1 MKTLFL
7 RCLLA
12 AVLIG
17 PAIGFVSEFASV
29 HKAARYEPPISEAE
43 LQQMGNM
50 TVTEMKAA
58 MAKRRIVMS
67 RWEWLRDSVPYL
79 YFWKDLAHRAVVPSS
94 GVFLACMWV
103 GWVEERHVQKLK
115 TGT

>member
-7 RCLLA
+7 RSLLA

-29 HKAARYEPPISEAE
+29 HKAARYNPPINEAE
-43 LQQMGNM
+43 FHQMENM
-50 TVTEMKAA
+50 TVSEMKAD
-58 MAKRRIVMS
+58 MAKRRIIMS
-67 RWEWLRDSVPYL
+67 RWEWLRGSAPYL
-79 YFWKDLAHRAVVPSS
+79 YFWKDLAHRAVVPSW

-103 GWVEERHVQKLK
+103 GFAKDRHVQKLK
-115 TGT
+115 TGI

>member
-7 RCLLA
+7 RSLLA

-17 PAIGFVSEFASV
+17 PIIGFVSEFASV
-29 HKAARYEPPISEAE
+29 HKALRYDPPIKEAE
-43 LQQMGNM
+43 FHQMENM
-50 TVTEMKAA
+50 TVSEMKAD
-58 MAKRRIVMS
+58 MAKRRIIMS
-67 RWEWLRDSVPYL
+67 RWEWLRDSAPYL

-103 GWVEERHVQKLK
+103 GFMEDRHVQKLK
-115 TGT
+115 TGI

>member
-1 MKTLFL
+1 MKKLVL
-7 RCLLA
+7 RSLLA
-12 AVLIG
+12 AAFIG
-17 PAIGFVSEFASV
+17 PTIGFVSEFASV
-29 HKAARYEPPISEAE
+29 HKAVRYEPPISEAE
-43 LQQMGNM
+43 SHQMENM
-50 TVTEMKAA
+50 TVSEMKAA

-103 GWVEERHVQKLK
+103 GWMEKRHVQTLK
-115 TGT
+115 TGI